1 MARHQFRVSPR
12 VTDLQESGTTPYLHV
27 KVNDAGDSLYR
38 IFFSFY
44 ALKRTPENMV
54 NRFNTEKD
62 TIKRTHTKK
71 QRGKQ
76 ETFV

>member
-54 NRFNTEKD
+54 NGFNKKTQRYKQ
-62 TIKRTHTKK
+62 KKTKS
-71 QRGKQ
+71 KQ